1 MRSFARGLLFASLS
15 SSLMLGVAACSPPAK
30 APEQAIAKDPPTIA
44 CDPAKPPVSVPAPVP
59 AGTNAASAV
68 EVSRAPRIDV
78 STATTPSLARAEKE
92 TEVTVR
98 VRVRGLPLSQTKR
111 PPLDLA
117 LVVDTSGSMDGAA
130 MDKAK
135 EAVGRL
141 VDLLAEGDVVSIV
154 TFGSH
159 AKVVV
164 PTTKIDKET
173 RPGAKA
179 AIAQIKA
186 EGTTDMAGGLATGL
200 AQLRGSCAPPNAIH
214 RLVLVGDGV
223 PNDSV
228 PVLQIAEQAKA
239 AHIPITTLGLGND
252 FDETLMVAV
261 AQRSSAT
268 FHFVED
274 GAGVAAVFEKELT
287 RMERVVARGTQLE
300 LVSGPGVTIKE
311 IVGFGVATGSRVAH
325 LPLGDLAEGQVRDVF
340 VRATVKGTKDGR
352 NAELLDANVSYSAL
366 ELGAMT
372 ASSFAKMPVSSDEGR
387 LKDASVREI
396 EHGATTVRVADGI
409 VKAVALARGGD
420 LAGARKIL
428 DAAQKLAKEGETK
441 FGDKALGEKVVE
453 MAKLRK
459 TLPSLL
465 PPPDEAMVGGMG
477 GGMKRPMAPR
487 PVAASPA
494 DAMSLRASHGEAMK
508 QLQGL

>member
-1 MRSFARGLLFASLS
+1 LVSTLLLGL
-15 SSLMLGVAACSPPAK
+15 VACSPPAN
-30 APEQAIAKDPPTIA
+30 APVRPVVKEPAVAVA
-44 CDPAKPPVSVPAPVP
+44 CDPSKPPPAVATTPAVVS
-59 AGTNAASAV
+59 TTAASAV
-68 EVSRAPRIDV
+68 EISRAPRIEV
-78 STATTPSLARAEKE
+78 ATATTPTLARAEKE
-92 TEVTVR
+92 TDVTVR
-98 VRVRGLPLSQTKR
+98 VRVRGLPLAQTKR
-111 PPLDLA
+111 TPLDLA
-117 LVVDTSGSMDGAA
+117 LVVDTSGSMDGVAIE
-130 MDKAK
+130 KAR

-141 VDLLAEGDVVSIV
+141 VDLLAEGDTVSIV

-159 AKVVV
+159 ANVVV
-164 PTTKIDKET
+164 PATKIDKET

-179 AIAQIKA
+179 AIARIKA

-223 PNDSV
+223 PNDSA
-228 PVLQIAEQAKA
+228 PVLALADQAKA
-239 AHIPITTLGLGND
+239 SHIPITTLGLGND
-252 FDETLMVAV
+252 FDETLMAAV

-274 GAGVAAVFEKELT
+274 GAGVAAVFEHEIT

-300 LVSGPGVTIKE
+300 IVGGPGVTIKE
-311 IVGFGVATGSRVAH
+311 IVGFALAPGARVAH
-325 LPLGDLAEGQVRDVF
+325 LPLGDLAEGQVRDIF

-352 NAELLDANVSYSAL
+352 NAELLDANVSYSAP

-372 ASSFAKMPVSSDEGR
+372 ATSFAKMPMSADEGR

-396 EHGATTVRVADGI
+396 EHGSTTVRVADGI
-409 VKAVALARGGD
+409 VKAVALARAGD
-420 LAGARKIL
+420 LAGARKVL

-453 MAKLRK
+453 MTKLRK

-465 PPPDEAMVGGMG
+465 PQVDDTRHGSMG
-477 GGMKRPMAPR
+477 GGMGRPAPPR

-494 DAMSLRASHGEAMK
+494 EAMSLRASHGDAMK